1 MPSASAKHNDIM
13 IDVANFRPVFVVLLM
28 LLGASAAFSDDD
40 GDDHNLAH
48 RLVAE
53 GKIRELSVIV
63 EEVAVQVPG
72 KMLEVEFEND
82 DGVYKY
88 ELKILRPEGKV
99 QEVEVDATTG
109 AILKIEDDD

>member
-1 MPSASAKHNDIM
+1 M
-13 IDVANFRPVFVVLLM
+13 IDIAILRPVLVALLS
-28 LLGASAAFSDDD
+28 LAGAAFAFADDD

-53 GKIRELSVIV
+53 GKIRELSGIV
-63 EEVAVQVPG
+63 EEVAAQVPG

-109 AILKIEDDD
+109 VILKVEDDD